1 VPPDVFIPL
10 AEQNGTIIEIG
21 EWVLREACR
30 EAASWPRPLQVSV
43 NLSPIQFRFADLARL
58 VHTILIDTGLNPL
71 RLELEITEGVLIRD
85 PNTALSTLR
94 RLKAL
99 GVRIAMDDFGTGYAS
114 LASLQSFPFDKIK
127 IDRSFITG
135 ISSSAKS
142 EAIVR
147 TVLGLGVALNIPVIA
162 EGVETEGERL
172 LLKKQGCAEI
182 QGYLIGKPTE
192 ISYYGAVTGSSSVR
206 NSRAGSLQIPA

>member
-1 VPPDVFIPL
+1 VPPEVFIPL

-162 EGVETEGERL
+162 EGVEIEGERL

-182 QGYLIGKPTE
+182 KGCLIGKPTE